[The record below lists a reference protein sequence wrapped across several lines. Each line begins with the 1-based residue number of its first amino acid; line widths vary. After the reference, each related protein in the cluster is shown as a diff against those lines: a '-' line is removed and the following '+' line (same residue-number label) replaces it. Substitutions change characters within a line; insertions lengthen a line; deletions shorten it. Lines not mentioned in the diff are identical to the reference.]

1 MAEIGPRPCRNE
13 LVPLADIDAAMAA
26 VLQAWSETFGNV
38 DFTPQDNFFALGGDS
53 LRALGVLSRLR
64 DLLGIE
70 LPASALFSHPT
81 VQSLTEL
88 IVASDRPF
96 LPTPVQAPSPSDRKF
111 LSYSQE
117 RLWWLLQGAGT
128 NHAYQMQV
136 AIPIEGPLGDGSL
149 LQQALTILVQRH
161 AILRTTF
168 HSSERGPLQKVHPS
182 FPVQLPVLDLSSVP
196 DADQE
201 AAVERAVAAL
211 ADVPLEM
218 DHLPLVRWQLLRLSS
233 TRFRLLQ
240 VEHHL
245 LHDGWSLHLLVKDLF
260 KIHAA
265 LVAGQAVDA
274 TTPALQF
281 ADIAALQRSYVES
294 GAGQRQLEF
303 WRNYLEGAPPEL
315 NFPPHRPAAGVAGV
329 HGSVHRQIIPPAI
342 SAPLLTICRR
352 EQATLFDGMLCCFVL
367 LMSRVSAQKDLVLGT
382 GVATRRW
389 REMEEVP
396 GMLVNNLA
404 LRFRLDTSDSF
415 RDALRRTR
423 EAKLATFEHQ
433 DVPFDQVV
441 RTLNPSRASNRH
453 PLFQVMFSFHDSP
466 LQELRS
472 ESHRFEPPR
481 VYNNSSAKFELNV
494 IAIPA
499 QASQRYGEVELIW
512 EYNTGLFTEARIQWL
527 ADAYGELLQQLVLNP
542 DANAFRVSLLNQA
555 QRHQLDQWGT
565 PSVLY
570 PREASIASLFAEVVS
585 RHPLATALR
594 WDGGELAYQDL
605 NKRAN
610 RTARLLQS
618 FGLGHGMVAA
628 VMLRRGPEMINLLLA
643 ILKCGAAYLALS
655 PDDPEERLAFMLA
668 DGAADLLITQGEC
681 SSRFASACPKIFTLD
696 SIVRERESHSDSEI
710 DAQTLPTDR
719 TYLAYT
725 SGSTGRPKA
734 AEIPQRAVI
743 RLVRNSSHYHL
754 GPSEVMLQFAPIAF
768 DAATFEIWGALLN
781 GAQLVLSPPGF
792 QGLPALAD
800 CLRRYRITTLWL
812 TATLFHAMV
821 EHELQSL
828 LGVRQVLAG
837 GEVLSPAAVERM
849 LQAMP
854 AGHVLINGYGPT
866 ENTTFTCCC
875 RLNRDSRI
883 QGDVPIGQPIAN
895 SSVQILDENLQQQ
908 PIGVQGFLYTGG
920 DGLALGY
927 YQRPELTAQ
936 KFVVDPSAANSHSR
950 LYNTGDLAMWDEEGN
965 LHYLGRQDE
974 QVKIRG
980 FRVETA
986 EIEFRARQ
994 VDGVLGFVVIAVPHS
1009 GAMTLAAFLVA
1020 RDPQSTQALVAEHLR
1035 QVLPAS
1041 MQPATIHCV
1050 DQLPVTSNGKLDRSQ
1065 LAAWA
1070 RQMPES
1076 PAAASCLPVAEHDKD
1091 LAQVLELLRA
1101 IPDLESIG
1109 EDDDFFLAG
1118 GHSLLAAHVSLLISR
1133 RFDVAFE
1140 LIDLLRSPTP
1150 RGIAR
1155 TLRERRPRSQS
1166 RLAGFRHLLP
1176 VQESGSKPT
1185 LFFVPGGNGEE
1196 QSMVFYERLLPF
1208 CGERRFVA
1216 VLAVEVSAP
1225 HDLPA
1230 GSIDELAERFAED
1243 IIRLQPRGPYYI
1255 AGGCNG
1261 GVPAAATAWA
1271 LERRGCDVAAV
1282 LLLDTA
1288 FPNLPMQLHQ
1298 LLRNACSQLRTS
1310 LLRRLDVEAAAPGS
1324 RRRWLYQ
1331 SLSSCLPLAEI
1342 WAPANIPRGSLR
1354 FCLATSRWRPRRLH
1368 SAIYLVGSSTLVEK
1382 KIPARWQKLTRRELH
1397 FRAVPGDHFTF
1408 MREHM
1413 EATGLEWRRCLEHA
1427 DAQHNR
1433 PASQEPVIATGEPA
1447 QRAAKR

>member
-1 MAEIGPRPCRNE
+1 MALLGDQHCPND
-13 LVPLADIDAAMAA
+13 LVLLVDHAAATSA
-26 VLQAWSETFGNV
+26 VQKAWSEVFGNV
-38 DFTPQDNFFALGGDS
+38 SFSPQENFFALGGDS

-64 DLLGIE
+64 DWLGID

-88 IVASDRPF
+88 IVASDRPI
-96 LPTPVQAPSPSDRKF
+96 PATPVQAPSPSDRQL

-117 RLWWLLQGAGT
+117 RIWWLLQGAGT

-168 HSSERGPLQKVHPS
+168 HSGERGPLQKVHPS
-182 FPVQLPVLDLSSVP
+182 FPVHLPLLDLSSVP
-196 DADQE
+196 DAEQE
-201 AAVERAVAAL
+201 ASVERAVAAL
-211 ADVPLEM
+211 AALPLEM
-218 DHLPLVRWQLLRLSS
+218 DHLPLVRWQLLRLSP

-260 KIHAA
+260 QIHAA
-265 LVAGQAVDA
+265 LFAGELVDA
-274 TTPALQF
+274 PSPVLQF
-281 ADIAALQRSYVES
+281 ADIAALQRAYVES

-303 WRNYLEGAPPEL
+303 WRNHLDGAPAEL
-315 NFPPHRPAAGVAGV
+315 NFPPHRPAAALASV
-329 HGSVHRQIIPPAI
+329 HGSVHRHIISPAI
-342 SAPLLTICRR
+342 SAPLLRICRQER
-352 EQATLFDGMLCCFVL
+352 ATLFDGMLCCFAL

-404 LRFRLDTSDSF
+404 LRFQLESSDSF
-415 RDALRRTR
+415 RDALRRTQEVKR
-423 EAKLATFEHQ
+423 AAFEHQ

-472 ESHRFEPPR
+472 DAHQFERPH
-481 VYNNSSAKFELNV
+481 VFNNASAKFELSV

-499 QASQRYGEVELIW
+499 QSPQRSGAVELIW
-512 EYNTGLFTEARIQWL
+512 EYNTGLFTEARVQWL
-527 ADAYGELLQQLVLNP
+527 AEAYGELLQQLVRDP
-542 DANAFRVSLLNQA
+542 DAHAFRVSLLNQA
-555 QRHQLDQWGT
+555 QRHRLEQWGLQ
-565 PSVLY
+565 SVPY
-570 PREASIASLFAEVVS
+570 PREATMASLFAEVVS

-594 WDGGELAYQDL
+594 WEGGELAYQDL
-605 NKRAN
+605 DKRAN

-628 VMLRRGPEMINLLLA
+628 LMLQRGPEIIILLLA
-643 ILKCGAAYLALS
+643 ILKCGAAYLALC

-668 DGAADLLITQGEC
+668 DGAADLLITEDEA
-681 SSRFASACPKIFTLD
+681 SSHFASACPQVFTLT
-696 SIVRERESHSDSEI
+696 SIVHQRARFAESEMDVPS
-710 DAQTLPTDR
+710 LPTDR
-719 TYLAYT
+719 AYLAYT

-743 RLVRNSSHYHL
+743 RLVRSSRHYHL
-754 GPSEVMLQFAPIAF
+754 GPSEVMLQCAPIAF
-768 DAATFEIWGALLN
+768 DAATFEVWGALLN
-781 GAQLVLSPPGF
+781 GAQLVLSPPVF
-792 QGLPALAD
+792 QGLPALAA
-800 CLRRYRITTLWL
+800 CLRRHRITTLWL

-821 EHELQSL
+821 EHELESL

-837 GEVLSPAAVERM
+837 GEALSPAAVERM
-849 LQAMP
+849 LQVMP

-875 RLNRDSRI
+875 RLHRGSRI

-895 SSVQILDENLQQQ
+895 SSVRILDEHLQQQ

-936 KFVVDPSAANSHSR
+936 KFVLDPFAPSSHSR
-950 LYNTGDLAMWDEEGN
+950 LYNTGDLALWDEDGN
-965 LHYLGRQDE
+965 LHFLGRQDE

-986 EIEFRARQ
+986 EIEAQARQ
-994 VDGVLGFVVIAVPHS
+994 VDGVLACVVIAVPQG
-1009 GAMTLAAFLVA
+1009 GAMTLVAFLVA
-1020 RDPQSTQALVAEHLR
+1020 QDPQSTPARVADHWRLM
-1035 QVLPAS
+1035 LPAS
-1041 MQPATIHCV
+1041 MQPSTIHCV
-1050 DQLPVTSNGKLDRSQ
+1050 DQLPVTSHGKLDRRQ

-1070 RQMPES
+1070 CRKPE
-1076 PAAASCLPVAEHDKD
+1076 PVAAPRCLPTAEPNED
-1091 LAQVLELLRA
+1091 LVLVLEMLRA

-1109 EDDDFFLAG
+1109 AEDDFFLAG
-1118 GHSLLAAHVSLLISR
+1118 GHSLLAARVSLLISR
-1133 RFDVAFE
+1133 RFAVAFE
-1140 LIDLLRSPTP
+1140 VMDLFRSPTP

-1155 TLRERRPRSQS
+1155 TLRERRPRSGS

-1176 VQESGSKPT
+1176 VQDSGSKPT
-1185 LFFVPGGNGEE
+1185 LFFIPGGNGEE

-1208 CGERRFVA
+1208 CPERRFVA
-1216 VLAVEVSAP
+1216 VLAVESSAP
-1225 HDLPA
+1225 HDFSA
-1230 GSIDELAERFAED
+1230 GSIDELAERFAEE
-1243 IIRLQPRGPYYI
+1243 IIRLQPLGPYYI

-1282 LLLDTA
+1282 FLLDTA
-1288 FPNLPMQLHQ
+1288 FPDLRMLLLQ
-1298 LLRNACSQLRTS
+1298 LLRHVCSLLRTS
-1310 LLRRLDVEAAAPGS
+1310 LLRRLDVETAAPGS
-1324 RRRWLYQ
+1324 RRRWLYD
-1331 SLSSCLPLAEI
+1331 SISNCLPLDEL
-1342 WAPANIPRGSLR
+1342 WAPANVPMGSLR
-1354 FCLATSRWRPRRLH
+1354 FCLATSRWRPRRLQ
-1368 SAIYLVGSSTLVEK
+1368 SPIYLVGSATLVEK
-1382 KIPARWQKLTRRELH
+1382 KIPTRWRRLTRRQLY
-1397 FRAVPGDHFTF
+1397 FRAVPGDHLTF

-1427 DAQHNR
+1427 DAQLTP
-1433 PASQEPVIATGEPA
+1433 PAR
-1447 QRAAKR
+1447 QRVAKR